1 MMYYYPNYFGGRCPS
16 CGRCQHC
23 GNSYP
28 SFQPYL
34 QTTWGGAFGQAG
46 NIQQYQAANAQQ
58 SAANTLSDIG
68 QSYQQAANNY
78 ACSH

>member
-28 SFQPYL
+28 NFQPYM
-34 QTTWGGAFGQAG
+34 QPYYGGMGIATTVGLLATIPDPIEPINAG
-46 NIQQYQAANAQQ
+46 
-58 SAANTLSDIG
+58 SEKS
-68 QSYQQAANNY
+68 
-78 ACSH
+78 